1 MMSVR
6 TVIVQIS
13 GLGMPSTLSN
23 DGSIAFPTP
32 VAKDKLC
39 WTRALCQTQWVGRKG
54 TRTTSRGLA
63 HTGSGETHTGNIK
76 KGTKGF
82 LEPAGGLKVGF

>member
-1 MMSVR
+1 MMCVR
-6 TVIVQIS
+6 LASVQIS

-23 DGSIAFPTP
+23 DGSIEFPTP
-32 VAKDKLC
+32 ADKDKLC
-39 WTRALCQTQWVGRKG
+39 RTRALCQTQWVG

-82 LEPAGGLKVGF
+82 